1 VVKRSSRWIWRR
13 IEEEDWDLESVYTGI
28 FSMDLEKDSGGRLGI
43 WGGFTRGSVCRESEV
58 EGSRVICGG
67 MWRTSLII
75 EIIR

>member
-1 VVKRSSRWIWRR
+1 M
-13 IEEEDWDLESVYTGI
+13 ESVYTGI
-28 FSMDLEKDSGGRLGI
+28 FSMDLEKDSVGRLGI
-43 WGGFTRGSVCRESEV
+43 WGGFTRGYFCRESEV

>member
-1 VVKRSSRWIWRR
+1 
-13 IEEEDWDLESVYTGI
+13 
-28 FSMDLEKDSGGRLGI
+28 MDLEKDSVGRLGI
-43 WGGFTRGSVCRESEV
+43 WGGFTRGYFCRESEV